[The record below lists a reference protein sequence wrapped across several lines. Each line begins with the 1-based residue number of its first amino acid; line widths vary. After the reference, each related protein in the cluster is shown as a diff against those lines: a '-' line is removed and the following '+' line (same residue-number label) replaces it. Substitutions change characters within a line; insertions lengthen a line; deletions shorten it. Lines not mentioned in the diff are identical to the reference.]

1 MSSSER
7 TSFKKQHPVD
17 KRKMEAERIRQKYPD
32 RIPVIVEKARRSK
45 VPDMDKKK
53 YLVPADISISQFT
66 AVIRNRIK
74 LSPEQAIFLFIGNT
88 MPPSSALMSA
98 AYEEH
103 KDDDGFLYVS
113 YAGENTFG

>member
-1 MSSSER
+1 
-7 TSFKKQHPVD
+7 
-17 KRKMEAERIRQKYPD
+17 MEADRIRQKYPD

-74 LSPEQAIFLFIGNT
+74 LSRSKQYFCSLATLCLPHLHLCRPPMKNT
-88 MPPSSALMSA
+88 KTVMA
-98 AYEEH
+98 
-103 KDDDGFLYVS
+103 FF
-113 YAGENTFG
+113 T